1 MNINSSEFL
10 LMINFFLFQVCTI
23 CSDDERI
30 TVSVYRTIYLY
41 TFDQHSILIK
51 EKK

>member
-1 MNINSSEFL
+1 MYNL
-10 LMINFFLFQVCTI
+10 LTL